1 MLNQFIMANKEAKI
15 VTLIEKVRENPCLW
29 DLSSDLYKNMKI
41 KPELWEQVS
50 KESGFDG
57 NFHL

>member
-1 MLNQFIMANKEAKI
+1 MANKEAKI

-29 DLSSDLYKNMKI
+29 DLSSYLYKNMKI

-57 NFHL
+57 NFQL